1 MSDLDRPEK
10 EKPQPDEEF
19 RETELA
25 SDMNVA
31 QVHGAIIRE
40 KDEPRDGY
48 EPVPLWLI
56 ALFMGIVFWGGLYI
70 ANFSGGYEANVYDA
84 GLVDWT
90 GQSGGADKG
99 PVDPLVLGKRVYTAN
114 CVACHQTTGLGLPG
128 QFPPLVG
135 SEWVLNGDWHG
146 DNHLIM
152 ILLHG
157 LGGPI
162 QVMGDTYNGA
172 MPPWRDVLN
181 DEKIAAVLSYIRN
194 EWGNEAPNITPEQVL
209 QIREETAQRTSPY
222 TQAEL
227 KAIDAVV
234 FDALEP
240 APAEEEAEGTPG
252 EPAPEGEAPA
262 EGTSPAAATQSTP
275 PAPEARDDSTPPA
288 PEAAAES
295 TPTPEA

>member
-1 MSDLDRPEK
+1 VSDPDQPEK
-10 EKPQPDEEF
+10 KEEKLDEEF
-19 RETELA
+19 RESELS

-40 KDEPRDGY
+40 KDEPRDGF

-70 ANFSGGYEANVYDA
+70 ANNSGGYQSNVFDA

-99 PVDPLVLGKRVYTAN
+99 PVDPMVLGKKVYTAN
-114 CVACHQTTGLGLPG
+114 CLACHQQSGEGIPG
-128 QFPPLVG
+128 QFPPLVD

-162 QVMGDTYNGA
+162 QVKGDTYNGA
-172 MPPWRDVLN
+172 MPPWNMLSDEQIASVLT
-181 DEKIAAVLSYIRN
+181 YIRN
-194 EWGNEAPNITPEQVL
+194 SWGNEGPAIAPEWVL
-209 QIREETAQRTSPY
+209 QVREETAQRTSPY

-227 KAIDAVV
+227 QAIEPVI

-240 APAEEEAEGTPG
+240 APEVEGEEGAT
-252 EPAPEGEAPA
+252 PEGEAADSDAAPEDAPA
-262 EGTSPAAATQSTP
+262 EAPPADA
-275 PAPEARDDSTPPA
+275 APEASPSPSPQA
-288 PEAAAES
+288 
-295 TPTPEA
+295 